1 MGTRVRVRVR
11 VRVSLIEVEREP
23 SHRARRDLPRRER
36 AKDTGL
42 LLAHLVPHRGTAW
55 ATWLQRGV
63 HRVADGAH
71 MVAAG
76 SGDGADRGGDG
87 AG

>member
-1 MGTRVRVRVR
+1 MGTRVRVRDR

-55 ATWLQRGV
+55 AAHMLAAWRAQGCSV
-63 HRVADGAH
+63 GAH
-71 MVAAG
+71 GCSGACTGVAMG
-76 SGDGADRGGDG
+76 RGDN
-87 AG
+87 

>member
-1 MGTRVRVRVR
+1 MELGLGLGLGSGLGLGTRVRVRVR

-55 ATWLQRGV
+55 A
-63 HRVADGAH
+63 AH

-76 SGDGADRGGDG
+76 SAQGCTPGAHG
-87 AG
+87 

>member
-1 MGTRVRVRVR
+1 MGLGLGLGLGSGLGLGTRVRVRVR
-11 VRVSLIEVEREP
+11 VRVSLIEVESEP

-55 ATWLQRGV
+55 A
-63 HRVADGAH
+63 AH
-71 MVAAG
+71 MVVAG
-76 SGDGADRGGDG
+76 SAQGCTPGAHG
-87 AG
+87 